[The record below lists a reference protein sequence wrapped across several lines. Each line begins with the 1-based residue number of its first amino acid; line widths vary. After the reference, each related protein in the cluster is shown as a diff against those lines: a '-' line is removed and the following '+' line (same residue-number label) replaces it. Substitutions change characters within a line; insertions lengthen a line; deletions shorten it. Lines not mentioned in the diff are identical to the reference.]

1 MNKSLFSFLLVF
13 TALSQLFAQDA
24 HFTQSFA
31 SPLTLNPAL
40 TGAFN
45 GKYRVSMIYRDQ
57 WHPVTSSPFQTF
69 SGAID
74 LRFNSNSKKV
84 QKDVAS
90 VGMVFTSDKAT
101 LFGFNSNQILLSGA
115 FTKSLNVE
123 NSQFLT
129 AAIQAGVG
137 QRNINF
143 DNLNF
148 PNEFNGVNQYNLN
161 SNEKLPANNY
171 AYPDLSTGLNYT
183 YSPKRNTSLYIGGA
197 VHHLLTPTIA
207 FFDKETAGGTK
218 KLERKYSA
226 HASAQLPMGLRNS
239 FLPRVFVAVQGN
251 HAQANLGGNLRLQF
265 TDYGTTAFH
274 LGASARGVR
283 SDKVFGF
290 DAASLMFGFELN
302 NFLLG
307 MSYDV
312 NLKGLGAYNRNQGSF
327 EFSLGYLGDYDN
339 DAILCPKF

>member
-1 MNKSLFSFLLVF
+1 MQKSIFSFLILLC
-13 TALSQLFAQDA
+13 AGSQLFAQDA
-24 HFTQSFA
+24 HFTQAFA
-31 SPLTLNPAL
+31 SPLNLNPAL

-57 WHPVTSSPFQTF
+57 WQPVTSSPFQTF

-74 LRFNSNSKKV
+74 LRFNTSSKKV
-84 QKDVAS
+84 QRDVAS
-90 VGMVFTSDKAT
+90 VGMVFTSDKAS
-101 LFGFNSNQILLSGA
+101 LFGYNANQILLSGA

-129 AAIQAGVG
+129 AAIQGGVG

-143 DNLNF
+143 DNFNF
-148 PNEFNGVNQYNLN
+148 PNEFDGKNQYNQP
-161 SNEKLPANNY
+161 SNEKYPTNNY

-183 YSPKRNTSLYIGGA
+183 YSPKRNTSVYIGAA

-207 FFDKETAGGTK
+207 FFDKEISGGTK

-239 FLPRVFVAVQGN
+239 FLPRVFIATQGN
-251 HAQANLGGNLRLQF
+251 HAQANLGANFRLQF

-274 LGASARGVR
+274 LGSSVRGVR
-283 SDKVFGF
+283 SDKTLGF
-290 DAASLMFGFELN
+290 DAASLMVGFELN